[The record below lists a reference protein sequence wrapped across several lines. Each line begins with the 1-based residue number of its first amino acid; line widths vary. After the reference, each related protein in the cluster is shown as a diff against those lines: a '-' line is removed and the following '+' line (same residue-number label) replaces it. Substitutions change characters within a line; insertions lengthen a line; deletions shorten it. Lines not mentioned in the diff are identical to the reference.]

1 MIRRPP
7 RSTRTD
13 TLFPYT
19 TLFRSRIRKAHL
31 LRRQLVDD
39 HVDPAL
45 DERLARRL
53 DRLLGFVRRPG
64 IVPGMVPRQDAP
76 GEQADAHRLEEI
88 GVDAVESDGDGD
100 GPARNLDAGVERGS
114 GRRRNVGGGGAYH
127 AIDLGGFADQRL
139 RDRDRKST

>member
-1 MIRRPP
+1 
-7 RSTRTD
+7 
-13 TLFPYT
+13 
-19 TLFRSRIRKAHL
+19 
-31 LRRQLVDD
+31 
-39 HVDPAL
+39 
-45 DERLARRL
+45 
-53 DRLLGFVRRPG
+53 
-64 IVPGMVPRQDAP
+64 MVPRQDAP

-139 RDRDRKST
+139 RDRNHGGAIEIADLDQALAAKARIDGLGELGLGRSEENTSEL